1 PTNESIVFEIFR
13 SDGNTLGAAEEAE
26 GMLLSLGGASTNT
39 FDLRAQDKDGVDVGS
54 ASGVV
59 GAGTVDVGALIP
71 GAIHRLTIEAT
82 GPTIILLGIDYVHA
96 CLGYD
101 PVP

>member
-1 PTNESIVFEIFR
+1 MIL
-13 SDGNTLGAAEEAE
+13 TLG
-26 GMLLSLGGASTNT
+26 GGSTNS

-54 ASGVV
+54 ASSVLGT
-59 GAGTVDVGALIP
+59 GTVDVGALIP
-71 GAIHRLTIEAT
+71 GPIHRLTIEAT
-82 GPTIILLGIDYVHA
+82 GPTITLLGIDYVHA